1 MTWNSPYS
9 VGMRVVAARRTSF
22 SLWMRYSI
30 RALIVIT
37 LSRYSRPSAI
47 SSGRRAMPPSS
58 SSTSQITPAGAAEH
72 AARHGPQ
79 REDVPGTREV
89 LRPRRRIHQRADG
102 DRAIVGGG
110 SGGHAPAGVHADRE
124 GGAERRGVV
133 GDHHRDLQLVEALA
147 EHGHA
152 DEPAPVLGHEVDRLR
167 GRLLGGHEQVAFVL
181 AVLVVDHDEH
191 ATGADLLDAFLDR
204 DELGLAHRVPSL
216 ASGPFTGAGGSRNCS
231 IRCTYLP
238 IISISRFTRLP
249 RVSPPRVV
257 AARVCGMIMI
267 SKSRSLSRATVRLTP
282 STATEPC
289 GISRGASASP
299 GHSIVSRA
307 VSASRVSAATVP
319 TESTCPWTRCP
330 PTMPPS
336 RIGRSRLTGS
346 PTARSPSAVRA
357 RVSGPTSKRS
367 VRAPTSTTVRQAPF
381 TATLA
386 PTPLSSRTRSAPSTR
401 RDPARSSTRPTSSTR
416 PVNMSALHAAFQQP
430 IVAERPRG
438 QAAHAEGNAQREAG
452 PARRGRRGGS
462 AQELGGDERR
472 HPVHQAGLHERA
484 GQLAAGLEQHRDD
497 VEGEEPR
504 AQVGHVHPPVAG
516 LALQHGHTARRQI
529 GDSRGGRV

>member
-1 MTWNSPYS
+1 MSFCFFFFSSRRRHTRFDCDWSSDVCSSDLGQRLPL
-9 VGMRVVAARRTSF
+9 VHRGLVDDDLELAVLGGHAGGGGAADQLLLVDAVLDQGLDRDHLEPVLATERHQLGQARHAAF
-22 SLWMRYSI
+22 LVEHL
-30 RALIVIT
+30 ADHPG
-37 LSRYSRPSAI
+37 RPAA
-47 SSGRRAMPPSS
+47 GQAGQVDRGLGV
-58 SSTSQITPAGAAEH
+58 AGAAEY

-167 GRLLGGHEQVAFVL
+167 GRLLGGHEQVPLVL

-204 DELGLAHRVPSL
+204 NELRLAHRIPSL
-216 ASGPFTGAGGSRNCS
+216 ASGPFPGAGGSRNCKT
-231 IRCTYLP
+231 RCTYLP

-249 RVSPPRVV
+249 RASPPRVV
-257 AARVCGMIMI
+257 ATSVCGMTMI

-289 GISRGASASP
+289 GISSGAIASP

-307 VSASRVSAATVP
+307 VSACRVSAATVP
-319 TESTCPWTRCP
+319 TPSTCPWTRCP

-357 RVSGPTSKRS
+357 SVSGPTSKRS
-367 VRAPTSTTVRQAPF
+367 LPAPTSTTVRQAPF

-416 PVNMSALHAAFQQP
+416 PVNMSALHAAFQEP
-430 IVAERPRG
+430 VAAQRPRG
-438 QAAHAEGNAQREAG
+438 EVAQAQGITQREAG
-452 PARRGRRGGS
+452 AARWGRRVGS
-462 AQELGGDERR
+462 AQD
-472 HPVHQAGLHERA
+472 
-484 GQLAAGLEQHRDD
+484 
-497 VEGEEPR
+497 
-504 AQVGHVHPPVAG
+504 
-516 LALQHGHTARRQI
+516 
-529 GDSRGGRV
+529 

>member
-1 MTWNSPYS
+1 MSFCFFFFSSRRRHTRFDCDWSSDVCSSDLGQRLPL
-9 VGMRVVAARRTSF
+9 VHRGLVDDDLELAVLGGHAGGGGAADQLLLVDAVLDQGLDRDHLEPVLATERHQLGQARHAAF
-22 SLWMRYSI
+22 LVEHL
-30 RALIVIT
+30 ADHPG
-37 LSRYSRPSAI
+37 RPAA
-47 SSGRRAMPPSS
+47 GQAGQVDRGLGV
-58 SSTSQITPAGAAEH
+58 AGAAEH

-89 LRPRRRIHQRADG
+89 LRPRRGVHQRADG

-110 SGGHAPAGVHADRE
+110 AGGHAPASVHADR
-124 GGAERRGVV
+124 
-133 GDHHRDLQLVEALA
+133 
-147 EHGHA
+147 
-152 DEPAPVLGHEVDRLR
+152 EVDRLR

-267 SKSRSLSRATVRLTP
+267 STSRSLSRATVRLTP

-307 VSASRVSAATVP
+307 VSACRVSAATVP

-357 RVSGPTSKRS
+357 SVSGPTSKRS
-367 VRAPTSTTVRQAPF
+367 LPAPTSTTVRQAPF

-386 PTPLSSRTRSAPSTR
+386 PTPLS
-401 RDPARSSTRPTSSTR
+401 
-416 PVNMSALHAAFQQP
+416 
-430 IVAERPRG
+430 
-438 QAAHAEGNAQREAG
+438 
-452 PARRGRRGGS
+452 
-462 AQELGGDERR
+462 
-472 HPVHQAGLHERA
+472 
-484 GQLAAGLEQHRDD
+484 
-497 VEGEEPR
+497 
-504 AQVGHVHPPVAG
+504 
-516 LALQHGHTARRQI
+516 
-529 GDSRGGRV
+529 

>member
-30 RALIVIT
+30 RALIVMT
-37 LSRYSRPSAI
+37 LSRYSRASAI
-47 SSGRRAMPPSS
+47 SSGRRAMPPSW
-58 SSTSQITPAGAAEH
+58 SSTSQMTPAGAQPARRARSI
-72 AARHGPQ
+72 AASVWPARRSTP
-79 REDVPGTREV
+79 PGMARSGKMCPGRV
-89 LRPRRRIHQRADG
+89 RSWPRRGVHQRADG

-110 SGGHAPAGVHADRE
+110 AGGHAPASVHADRE
-124 GGAERRGVV
+124 GGAERRGIVR
-133 GDHHRDLQLVEALA
+133 DHHRDLQLVEALA

-267 SKSRSLSRATVRLTP
+267 STSRSLSRATVRLTP

-357 RVSGPTSKRS
+357 SVSGPTSKRS
-367 VRAPTSTTVRQAPF
+367 LPAPTSTTVRQAPF

-386 PTPLSSRTRSAPSTR
+386 PTPLSSRTRS
-401 RDPARSSTRPTSSTR
+401 
-416 PVNMSALHAAFQQP
+416 
-430 IVAERPRG
+430 
-438 QAAHAEGNAQREAG
+438 
-452 PARRGRRGGS
+452 
-462 AQELGGDERR
+462 
-472 HPVHQAGLHERA
+472 
-484 GQLAAGLEQHRDD
+484 
-497 VEGEEPR
+497 
-504 AQVGHVHPPVAG
+504 
-516 LALQHGHTARRQI
+516 
-529 GDSRGGRV
+529 